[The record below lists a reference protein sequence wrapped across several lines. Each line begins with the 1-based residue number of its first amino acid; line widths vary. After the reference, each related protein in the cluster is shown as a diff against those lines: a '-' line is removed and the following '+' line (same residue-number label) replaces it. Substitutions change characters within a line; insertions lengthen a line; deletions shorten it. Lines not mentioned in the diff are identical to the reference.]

1 MTEQADRHQAVL
13 LGVAVLAEIAD
24 RLDPTVPLDALTVGG
39 VNGDVT
45 VQVGEAR
52 LDEATLLSGTLGLTE
67 YETTL
72 LDDWDVDHV
81 WSGTFAGVTV
91 RVVTIV
97 PDKDEGAE
105 S

>member
-1 MTEQADRHQAVL
+1 MTDQADRHRAVL

-24 RLDPTVPLDALTVGG
+24 RLDPTVPLDTLQVGG

-52 LDEATLLSGTLGLTE
+52 LDAAVLLSAALGLTE
-67 YETTL
+67 YENN
-72 LDDWDVDHV
+72 WDVHHV